1 MKRIVLMIIPIAI
14 VASSLAGC
22 GKAEDD
28 NSKNVVTGTK
38 ASEAKSL
45 MKKPVGMG
53 GGAGAAASTE

>member
-28 NSKNVVTGTK
+28 NSKNVVTGAK

-45 MKKPVGMG
+45 MKKPVSAG
-53 GGAGAAASTE
+53 GGAAASSE